1 MSDSLRSSSR
11 KSVLS
16 LLPKK
21 TQVSPD
27 PALSAKPIAVDA
39 VIEPIVEVDCSTA
52 AETETEKQAFV
63 AQLFEEQAVPLVKY
77 LTARFRNPAEAQ
89 DIAQEAWL
97 RIFRLANPEELSNA
111 KAFLFQTA
119 SNLAIDRARRGKLEQ
134 KYLDQELGLAE
145 PALAPSMER
154 TIAGT
159 QQLEQVEQVL
169 VNLPLKCRQAFV
181 AHRSQGLP
189 YAEIARQ
196 LGVSTS
202 MVEKYII
209 QALRQLRSSLK

>member
-1 MSDSLRSSSR
+1 MSDRQRRPER
-11 KSVLS
+11 KPELS
-16 LLPKK
+16 LLPTKAQ
-21 TQVSPD
+21 TPL
-27 PALSAKPIAVDA
+27 PASDAPEQQIGPLS
-39 VIEPIVEVDCSTA
+39 EPATATNKEAFIVELYT
-52 AETETEKQAFV
+52 
-63 AQLFEEQAVPLVKY
+63 EQALPLVKY
-77 LTARFRNPAEAQ
+77 LTARFRNATEAQ

-97 RIFRLANPEELSNA
+97 RIFRLAHPQELGNA

-119 SNLAIDRARRGKLEQ
+119 SNLAIDRVRRGKLEQ

-145 PALAPSMER
+145 PGLAPSMER
-154 TIAGT
+154 TVAGT
-159 QQLEQVEQVL
+159 QDLEQVEQAL
-169 VNLPLKCRQAFV
+169 LQLPLKCRQAFV

-209 QALRQLRSSLK
+209 QALRHLRQTLNP